1 MYMKIDSHKASIKES
16 MEELQSAVNRGV
28 EDRQKTIGFHCSSA
42 SVNILEIY
50 LHTKNLVDPGFQ
62 LKHNDFGSEKMGYD
76 KLHFDFESKD
86 EIVKI
91 MVDIERKR
99 NVLCYGKQ
107 QDKEI
112 IEKYMETF
120 NKLKNLVESMG
131 VKY

>member
-1 MYMKIDSHKASIKES
+1 MRVESHKNSIRES
-16 MEELQSAVNRGV
+16 LEELVSAVNRGI
-28 EDRQKTIGFHCSSA
+28 ENRQKTIGFHCSSA
-42 SVNILEIY
+42 AVNMLEIY
-50 LHTKNLVDPGFQ
+50 LHDKNLVDPGFQ
-62 LKHNDFGSEKMGYD
+62 LKHNDFGSEKMALD
-76 KLHFDFESKD
+76 KLPFDFESKD

-131 VKY
+131 VKYE

>member
-1 MYMKIDSHKASIKES
+1 MKIDSHKASIKES

-76 KLHFDFESKD
+76 KLPFDFENK
-86 EIVKI
+86 ETIINLLVK
-91 MVDIERKR
+91 IERKR
-99 NVLCYGKQ
+99 NTLCYGKQ
-107 QDKEI
+107 QPKPE
-112 IEKYMETF
+112 IEKFMETF
-120 NKLKNLVESMG
+120 NKLRDLLNNMG
-131 VKY
+131 AEYE